1 VLAANK
7 RNKELSLGAIKRG
20 GCVRYSYY
28 SIRDIFVVNSAVSL
42 LHLIIK
48 NKMRF
53 TTVDS
58 LLQFLFLWE
67 DRQERIE

>member
-7 RNKELSLGAIKRG
+7 RNKELSLGAIKQG
-20 GCVRYSYY
+20 GRVRYSYY
-28 SIRDIFVVNSAVSL
+28 SIREMFIVNSAVSPP
-42 LHLIIK
+42 HLVIG

-53 TTVDS
+53 TTVNS

-67 DRQERIE
+67 DRQERIG